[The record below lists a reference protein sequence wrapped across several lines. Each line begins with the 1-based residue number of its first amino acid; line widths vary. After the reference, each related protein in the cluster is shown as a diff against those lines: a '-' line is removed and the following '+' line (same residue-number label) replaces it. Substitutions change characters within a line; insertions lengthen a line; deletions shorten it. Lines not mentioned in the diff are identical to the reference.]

1 MNIIQSVLAPL
12 EYVVSWVL
20 VQFHALF
27 SLVLDPSSGWAWVL
41 SIVGLVVV
49 IRIVLVPLFVKQIKA
64 QRGLQMLQPQIKEI
78 QKKFKD
84 DREKQSAE
92 LMKLYRETGT
102 NPFSSCLPIIAQMP
116 IFFALFRVLNGV
128 ARSGANGTYDPVG
141 AMTSSL
147 VQQCHNA
154 TFFGAQISNTFRTT
168 DQTSAK
174 VLAVVLIV
182 LMSASTFLTQ
192 RQLMVKN
199 MPTGQGNPLAQQQKI
214 FLYASPIMFAV
225 FGINFPIGV
234 LVYWLTTNIW
244 TMGQQFY
251 VIRRNPVPG
260 SPAHEERQAR
270 LAAKAADKAA
280 SGRGSGDVAPDARG
294 ETANGSAPPPTRP
307 ARVQP
312 KRQPRAKRAPGAP
325 GAARPTPGSSADQA
339 PTASEDSA

>member
-1 MNIIQSVLAPL
+1 
-12 EYVVSWVL
+12 
-20 VQFHALF
+20 
-27 SLVLDPSSGWAWVL
+27 
-41 SIVGLVVV
+41 
-49 IRIVLVPLFVKQIKA
+49 
-64 QRGLQMLQPQIKEI
+64 
-78 QKKFKD
+78 
-84 DREKQSAE
+84 
-92 LMKLYRETGT
+92 
-102 NPFSSCLPIIAQMP
+102 
-116 IFFALFRVLNGV
+116 
-128 ARSGANGTYDPVG
+128 
-141 AMTSSL
+141 MTSSL